1 MVPRNYTQDVINI
14 IQKCPQCMA
23 SVKQT
28 PCDDYNAR
36 FGALIRVKYGI
47 ITTTLIDW
55 ATVAQTINSQ
65 L

>member
-1 MVPRNYTQDVINI
+1 MNTDLTTKVINI
-14 IQKCPQCMA
+14 LQTCPQCMA
-23 SVKQT
+23 SVKQV
-28 PCDDYNAR
+28 PCEDYNAR

>member
-1 MVPRNYTQDVINI
+1 MNTDLTTKVINI
-14 IQKCPQCMA
+14 LQNCPQCMA
-23 SVKQT
+23 SVKQV
-28 PCDDYNAR
+28 PCEDYNAR

>member
-1 MVPRNYTQDVINI
+1 MNTDLTTKVINI
-14 IQKCPQCMA
+14 LQNCPQCMT
-23 SVKQT
+23 SVKQV
-28 PCDDYNAR
+28 PCEDYNAR

>member
-1 MVPRNYTQDVINI
+1 MNTDLTTKVINI
-14 IQKCPQCMA
+14 LQNCPQCMA
-23 SVKQT
+23 SIKQV
-28 PCDDYNAR
+28 PCEDYNAR

-47 ITTTLIDW
+47 ITTILIDW

>member
-1 MVPRNYTQDVINI
+1 MQTDLTTQVINI
-14 IQKCPQCMA
+14 LQNCPQCMA
-23 SVKQT
+23 SVKQV
-28 PCDDYNAR
+28 PCDDYQAR